1 MNIHEYQAK
10 AILRQFNVKVPR
22 GKEAYSVEKAV
33 WVADDLGGPPWIV
46 KAQIHAGGRG
56 KGGGVKVANSIDEVR
71 QHARSILGMQLVTH
85 QTGPEGKEVKKIF
98 VEEGIDIA
106 RELYLGM
113 TIDRQSSL
121 IVMMASPEGGV
132 EIEKVAAE
140 KPEAI
145 HKEFIDPTI
154 GFLPFQARNLG
165 FKLGL
170 NKKQLR
176 EASIFMSGLY
186 RVFVEKDCS
195 LAEINPLV
203 VTKSDEII
211 ALDAKLNFDDNSIF
225 RHKEIDELRDFD
237 EVDPKEVQAA
247 RYDLS
252 YIKLDGNIACMV
264 NGAGLAMATMDIIKL
279 HGAEPANFLDVGGGA
294 SVEQVKAAF
303 RILVSDENVQAIL
316 VNIFGG
322 IMRCDVVAKG
332 IVEATQEVQP
342 KVPLI
347 VRLEGTNA
355 EMGKDILNSSGLNI
369 IPASGMEDAASKVVK
384 EASK

>member
-33 WVADDLGGPPWIV
+33 WVADDLGRPPWV
-46 KAQIHAGGRG
+46 LKAQVYAGGRG
-56 KGGGVKVANSIDEVR
+56 KGGGVKLAGSIDEVR
-71 QHARSILGMQLVTH
+71 EHARNILGMKLVTP
-85 QTGPEGKEVKKIF
+85 QTGKEGRLVKKIL
-98 VEEGIDIA
+98 VEEAVEIA
-106 RELYLGM
+106 RELYLAM
-113 TIDRQSSL
+113 TVDRHSSL
-121 IVMMASPEGGV
+121 LVMMASTEGGV

-140 KPEAI
+140 RPEAI
-145 HKEFIDPTI
+145 HKEFIAPTI
-154 GFLPFQARNLG
+154 GFLPYQARNLG

-176 EASIFMSGLY
+176 EASALMSGLY
-186 RVFVEKDCS
+186 RVFTEKDCS

-237 EVDPKEVQAA
+237 EEDPKEVQAA

-303 RILVSDENVQAIL
+303 RLLVSDENVQAIL

-332 IVEATQEVQP
+332 IVAATREVQP
-342 KVPLI
+342 KVPLV

-355 EMGKDILNSSGLNI
+355 EKGRDILNSSDLNI
-369 IPASGMEDAASKVVK
+369 IPASGMEDAAGKVVK

>member
-10 AILRQFNVKVPR
+10 AILREFNVKVPR

-33 WVADDLGGPPWIV
+33 WVADDLGRPPWV
-46 KAQIHAGGRG
+46 LKAQVYAGGRG
-56 KGGGVKVANSIDEVR
+56 KGGGVKLARSIDEVR
-71 QHARSILGMQLVTH
+71 EHARNILGMTLVTP
-85 QTGPEGKEVKKIF
+85 QTGKEGRLVKKIL
-98 VEEGIDIA
+98 VEEAVEIA
-106 RELYLGM
+106 REPYLAI
-113 TIDRQSSL
+113 TVDRQSSL
-121 IVMMASPEGGV
+121 LVMMASSEGGV

-140 KPEAI
+140 RPEAI
-145 HKEFIDPTI
+145 HKELIVPTI
-154 GFLPFQARNLG
+154 GFLPYQARNLG

-176 EASIFMSGLY
+176 EASALMSGLY

-237 EVDPKEVQAA
+237 EEDPKEVQAA

-355 EMGKDILNSSGLNI
+355 EMGNDILNSSGLHI
-369 IPASGMEDAASKVVK
+369 IPASGMEDAAGKVVK